1 MQITTSSN
9 KSVIASTQINTEA
22 QVVLPVVPQTPSTPT
37 QLLYPEDTTTNSTL
51 STSKDESTPGTL

>member
-1 MQITTSSN
+1 MQITTINN

-22 QVVLPVVPQTPSTPT
+22 QVVLPIVPQTPSTPT

>member
-1 MQITTSSN
+1 MQITTSNN

-22 QVVLPVVPQTPSTPT
+22 QVVLPIVPQTPSTPT

>member
-1 MQITTSSN
+1 MQITNSSN

-22 QVVLPVVPQTPSTPT
+22 QVVLPIVPQTPSTPT